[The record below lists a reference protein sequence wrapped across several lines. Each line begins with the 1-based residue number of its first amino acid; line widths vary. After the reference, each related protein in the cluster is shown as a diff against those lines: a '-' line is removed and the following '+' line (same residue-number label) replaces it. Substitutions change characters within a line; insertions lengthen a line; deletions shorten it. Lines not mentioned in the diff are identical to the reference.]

1 LSSKFKIKYFKIED
15 YNVIFED
22 MKEEIKKPLEINQFW
37 TLEHYPVFTL
47 GVNKKNIVL
56 PDTKIPIVNS
66 DRGGKI
72 TYHGPGQVIIYTLI
86 NLDQFSMTITKLVR
100 IFEESIIEFLSQF
113 NVSGK
118 QQAGAPGVYVELKK
132 IASIGLRVKNN
143 QTYHGI
149 SINNNMDLS
158 PFRLIDPCGY
168 KNLQMTQLK
177 DLGII
182 LDNKDVADKITTIIK
197 NKLMEYEITRD

>member
-100 IFEESIIEFLSQF
+100 IFEESIIEFLSRF
-113 NVSGK
+113 NVTGK

-158 PFRLIDPCGY
+158 PFSLIDPCGY

-177 DLGII
+177 DLGIF
-182 LDNKDVADKITTIIK
+182 LDNKDVADKIITIIK

>member
-1 LSSKFKIKYFKIED
+1 LSSKFKIKYFKIEY

-22 MKEEIKKPLEINQFW
+22 MQEAIKKPLEINQFW

-56 PDTKIPIVNS
+56 PNTKIPIVNS

-100 IFEESIIEFLSQF
+100 IFEESIIEFLSRF
-113 NVSGK
+113 NVTGK

-158 PFRLIDPCGY
+158 PFNLIDPCGY

>member
-22 MKEEIKKPLEINQFW
+22 MKEEIKKPLDINQFW

-47 GVNKKNIVL
+47 GVDKKNIAL
-56 PDTKIPIVNS
+56 PNTKIPIVNS

-72 TYHGPGQVIIYTLI
+72 TYHGPGQVIIYSLI

-100 IFEESIIEFLSQF
+100 VFEESIIEFLSRF

-118 QQAGAPGVYVELKK
+118 QQVGAPGVYVELKK

-158 PFRLIDPCGY
+158 PFSLIDPCGY
-168 KNLQMTQLK
+168 TNLQMTQLK

-182 LDNKDVADKITTIIK
+182 LDNKDVADKIITIIK

>member
-1 LSSKFKIKYFKIED
+1 MSSKFKIKYFKIED

-22 MKEEIKKPLEINQFW
+22 MKEAIKKPLDINQFW

-100 IFEESIIEFLSQF
+100 IFEESIIEFLSRF
-113 NVSGK
+113 NISSN

-158 PFRLIDPCGY
+158 PFSLIDPCGY

-197 NKLMEYEITRD
+197 NKLMEYEITRN

>member
-22 MKEEIKKPLEINQFW
+22 MQEAIKKPLDINQFW

-47 GVNKKNIVL
+47 GVNKKNIAL

-113 NVSGK
+113 NISGHP
-118 QQAGAPGVYVELKK
+118 QAGAPGVYVDLKK

-149 SINNNMDLS
+149 SVNNNMDLS
-158 PFRLIDPCGY
+158 PFNLIDPCGY

-182 LDNKDVADKITTIIK
+182 LDNKDVADKIITIIK

>member
-22 MKEEIKKPLEINQFW
+22 MKEEIKTPLDINQFW

-47 GVNKKNIVL
+47 GVNKKNIAL

-100 IFEESIIEFLSQF
+100 IFEESIIEFLSRF
-113 NVSGK
+113 NLSGS
-118 QQAGAPGVYVELKK
+118 QQTGAPGVYVELKK

-158 PFRLIDPCGY
+158 PFSLIDPCGY

-182 LDNKDVADKITTIIK
+182 LDNKDVADKIITIIK

>member
-22 MKEEIKKPLEINQFW
+22 MQEAIKKPLDINQFW

-47 GVNKKNIVL
+47 GVNKKNIAL

-113 NVSGK
+113 NISGHP
-118 QQAGAPGVYVELKK
+118 QAGAPGVYVDLKK

-149 SINNNMDLS
+149 SVNNNMDLS
-158 PFRLIDPCGY
+158 PFNLIDPCGY

>member
-1 LSSKFKIKYFKIED
+1 
-15 YNVIFED
+15 
-22 MKEEIKKPLEINQFW
+22 MKEAIKKPLDINQFW

-47 GVNKKNIVL
+47 GVNKKNTIL
-56 PDTKIPIVNS
+56 PDTKIPIVHS

-113 NVSGK
+113 NISGK
-118 QQAGAPGVYVELKK
+118 QQAGAPGVYVDLKK

-158 PFRLIDPCGY
+158 PFSLIDPCGY

-182 LDNKDVADKITTIIK
+182 LDNKDVADKIITIIK

>member
-1 LSSKFKIKYFKIED
+1 
-15 YNVIFED
+15 
-22 MKEEIKKPLEINQFW
+22 MKEEIKKPQDINQFW
-37 TLEHYPVFTL
+37 TLEHYPVYTL
-47 GVNKKNIVL
+47 GVNRKNIAL
-56 PDTKIPIVNS
+56 PNSKIPIIKS

-86 NLDQFSMTITKLVR
+86 NLNQFSLTIAKLVR
-100 IFEESIIEFLSQF
+100 IFEESIIEFLSLF
-113 NVSGK
+113 NISGK
-118 QQAGAPGVYVELKK
+118 QQAGAPGVFVNLKK

-158 PFRLIDPCGY
+158 PFSLIEPCGY

-182 LDNKDVADKITTIIK
+182 LDNKDVADKIITIIK

>member
-22 MKEEIKKPLEINQFW
+22 MQEAIKKPLDINQFW

-47 GVNKKNIVL
+47 GVNKKNIAL

-113 NVSGK
+113 NISGHP
-118 QQAGAPGVYVELKK
+118 QAGAPGVYVDLKK

-149 SINNNMDLS
+149 SVNNNMDLS
-158 PFRLIDPCGY
+158 PFNLIDPCGY
-168 KNLQMTQLK
+168 KNLKMTQLK

>member
-1 LSSKFKIKYFKIED
+1 
-15 YNVIFED
+15 
-22 MKEEIKKPLEINQFW
+22 MKEEIKKPLDINQFW

-100 IFEESIIEFLSQF
+100 IFEESIIEFLSRF
-113 NVSGK
+113 NV
-118 QQAGAPGVYVELKK
+118 
-132 IASIGLRVKNN
+132 IW
-143 QTYHGI
+143 
-149 SINNNMDLS
+149 
-158 PFRLIDPCGY
+158 
-168 KNLQMTQLK
+168 
-177 DLGII
+177 
-182 LDNKDVADKITTIIK
+182 
-197 NKLMEYEITRD
+197 

>member
-1 LSSKFKIKYFKIED
+1 MSSKFKIKYFKIED

-22 MKEEIKKPLEINQFW
+22 MQEAIKKPLDINQFW

-47 GVNKKNIVL
+47 GVNKKNIAL
-56 PDTKIPIVNS
+56 PNTKIPIVNS

-113 NVSGK
+113 NISGHL
-118 QQAGAPGVYVELKK
+118 QAGAPGVYVDLKK

-149 SINNNMDLS
+149 SVNNNMDLS
-158 PFRLIDPCGY
+158 PFNLIDPCGY

>member
-1 LSSKFKIKYFKIED
+1 MQEAIKT
-15 YNVIFED
+15 
-22 MKEEIKKPLEINQFW
+22 PLEINQFW

-47 GVNKKNIVL
+47 GVNKKNIAL

-113 NVSGK
+113 NISGHP
-118 QQAGAPGVYVELKK
+118 QTGAPGVYVDLKK

-143 QTYHGI
+143 QIYHGI
-149 SINNNMDLS
+149 SVNNNMDLS
-158 PFRLIDPCGY
+158 PFNLIDPCGY

>member
-1 LSSKFKIKYFKIED
+1 MLSKFKIKYFKIED

-22 MKEEIKKPLEINQFW
+22 MKEEIKKPLDINQFW

-56 PDTKIPIVNS
+56 PDTKIPIISS

-86 NLDQFSMTITKLVR
+86 NLDQFNITITKLVR
-100 IFEESIIEFLSQF
+100 IFEESIIEFLSRF
-113 NVSGK
+113 NLSGK
-118 QQAGAPGVYVELKK
+118 QQADAPGVYVDLKK

-158 PFRLIDPCGY
+158 PFNLIDPCGY

-182 LDNKDVADKITTIIK
+182 LDNKDVADKIIIIIK

>member
-1 LSSKFKIKYFKIED
+1 
-15 YNVIFED
+15 
-22 MKEEIKKPLEINQFW
+22 
-37 TLEHYPVFTL
+37 
-47 GVNKKNIVL
+47 
-56 PDTKIPIVNS
+56 
-66 DRGGKI
+66 
-72 TYHGPGQVIIYTLI
+72 
-86 NLDQFSMTITKLVR
+86 MTITKLVR
-100 IFEESIIEFLSQF
+100 IFEESIIEFLSRF
-113 NVSGK
+113 NISGK

-158 PFRLIDPCGY
+158 PFSLIDPCGY

-182 LDNKDVADKITTIIK
+182 LDNKDVADKIITIIK

>member
-1 LSSKFKIKYFKIED
+1 LSSKFKIKYFRIED

-22 MKEEIKKPLEINQFW
+22 MKEEIKKPLDINQFW

-56 PDTKIPIVNS
+56 PDTKIPIISS

-72 TYHGPGQVIIYTLI
+72 TYHGPGQVIIYTFI

-100 IFEESIIEFLSQF
+100 IFEESIIEFLSRF
-113 NVSGK
+113 NISGK
-118 QQAGAPGVYVELKK
+118 QQAGAPGVYVDLKK

-158 PFRLIDPCGY
+158 PFSLIDPCGY

-182 LDNKDVADKITTIIK
+182 LDNKDVADKIITIIK

>member
-22 MKEEIKKPLEINQFW
+22 MQEAVKKPLDINQFW

-47 GVNKKNIVL
+47 GVNKKNIAL

-113 NVSGK
+113 NISGHP
-118 QQAGAPGVYVELKK
+118 QAGAPGVYVDLKK

-149 SINNNMDLS
+149 SVNNNMDLS
-158 PFRLIDPCGY
+158 PFNLIDPCGY

>member
-1 LSSKFKIKYFKIED
+1 MSSKFKIKYFKIED

-47 GVNKKNIVL
+47 GVNKKNISL

-100 IFEESIIEFLSQF
+100 IFEESIIEFLSRF
-113 NVSGK
+113 NISGN

-158 PFRLIDPCGY
+158 PFSLIDPCGY

-182 LDNKDVADKITTIIK
+182 LDNKDVADKIITIIK

>member
-22 MKEEIKKPLEINQFW
+22 MKEAIKKPLDINQFW

-100 IFEESIIEFLSQF
+100 IFEESIIEFLSRF
-113 NVSGK
+113 NISGN

-158 PFRLIDPCGY
+158 PFSLIDPCGY

-197 NKLMEYEITRD
+197 KKLMEYEITRD

>member
-1 LSSKFKIKYFKIED
+1 MSSKFKIKYFKIED
-15 YNVIFED
+15 YNVIFDD
-22 MKEEIKKPLEINQFW
+22 MKAEIKKPLDINQFW
-37 TLEHYPVFTL
+37 TLEHYPAFTL

-56 PDTKIPIVNS
+56 PNTNIPIINS

-86 NLDQFSMTITKLVR
+86 DLNQFSMTITKLVR
-100 IFEESIIEFLSQF
+100 IFEESIIEFLSLF

-118 QQAGAPGVYVELKK
+118 QQAGAPGVYVNLKK

-158 PFRLIDPCGY
+158 PFSLIDPCGY

-182 LDNKDVADKITTIIK
+182 LDNKGVADKIITIIK

>member
-15 YNVIFED
+15 YNVIFDD
-22 MKEEIKKPLEINQFW
+22 MKEEIKKPLDINQFW
-37 TLEHYPVFTL
+37 SLEHYPVFTL

-56 PDTKIPIVNS
+56 PDTNIPIINS

-86 NLDQFSMTITKLVR
+86 DLNQFSMTITKLVR
-100 IFEESIIEFLSQF
+100 IFEESIIEFLSLF

-118 QQAGAPGVYVELKK
+118 QQAGAPGVYVDLKK

-158 PFRLIDPCGY
+158 PFSLIDPCGY

-182 LDNKDVADKITTIIK
+182 LDNKDVADKIITIIK

>member
-1 LSSKFKIKYFKIED
+1 MSSKFKIKYFKIED

-22 MKEEIKKPLEINQFW
+22 MKEAIKKPLDINQFW

-100 IFEESIIEFLSQF
+100 IFEESIIEFLSRF
-113 NVSGK
+113 NISGN

-158 PFRLIDPCGY
+158 PFSLIDPCGY

>member
-22 MKEEIKKPLEINQFW
+22 MKEAIKKPLDINQFW

-86 NLDQFSMTITKLVR
+86 NLDQFSITITKLVR
-100 IFEESIIEFLSQF
+100 IFEESIIEFLSRF
-113 NVSGK
+113 NISGN

-158 PFRLIDPCGY
+158 PFSLIDPCGY

-197 NKLMEYEITRD
+197 KKLMEYEITRD

>member
-1 LSSKFKIKYFKIED
+1 
-15 YNVIFED
+15 
-22 MKEEIKKPLEINQFW
+22 MKEEIKTPLDINQFW

-47 GVNKKNIVL
+47 GVNKKNIAL

-113 NVSGK
+113 NISGHP
-118 QQAGAPGVYVELKK
+118 QAGAPGVYVDLKK
-132 IASIGLRVKNN
+132 IASIGLRVRNN
-143 QTYHGI
+143 QIYHGI
-149 SINNNMDLS
+149 SVNNNMDLS
-158 PFRLIDPCGY
+158 PFNLIDPCGY

-182 LDNKDVADKITTIIK
+182 LDNKDVADKIITIIK

>member
-15 YNVIFED
+15 YNVIFDD
-22 MKEEIKKPLEINQFW
+22 MKEEIKKPLDINQFW
-37 TLEHYPVFTL
+37 SLEHYPVFTL

-56 PDTKIPIVNS
+56 PDTNIPIINS

-86 NLDQFSMTITKLVR
+86 DLNQFSMTITKLVR
-100 IFEESIIEFLSQF
+100 IFEESIIEFLSLF

-118 QQAGAPGVYVELKK
+118 QQAGAPGVYVDLKK

-158 PFRLIDPCGY
+158 PFSLIDPCGY

-182 LDNKDVADKITTIIK
+182 LDNKGVADKIIIIIK

>member
-22 MKEEIKKPLEINQFW
+22 MQEAIKTPLEINQFW

-47 GVNKKNIVL
+47 GVNKKNIAL

-113 NVSGK
+113 NISGHP
-118 QQAGAPGVYVELKK
+118 QAGAPGVYVDLKK

-149 SINNNMDLS
+149 SVNNNMDLS
-158 PFRLIDPCGY
+158 PFNLIDPCGY

>member
-15 YNVIFED
+15 YNVIFEG
-22 MKEEIKKPLEINQFW
+22 MKEEIKAPLEINQFW

-56 PDTKIPIVNS
+56 PNTKIPIVNS

-100 IFEESIIEFLSQF
+100 IFEESIIEFLSRF
-113 NVSGK
+113 NVTGK

-158 PFRLIDPCGY
+158 PFNLIDPCGY

>member
-15 YNVIFED
+15 YSLIFED
-22 MKEEIKKPLEINQFW
+22 MKEEIIKPLDINQFW

-47 GVNKKNIVL
+47 GVNKKNIAL

-100 IFEESIIEFLSQF
+100 IFEESIIEFLSRF
-113 NVSGK
+113 NVSSS
-118 QQAGAPGVYVELKK
+118 QEAGAPGVYVGLKK

-158 PFRLIDPCGY
+158 PFSLIDPCGY

-182 LDNKDVADKITTIIK
+182 LDNKDVADKIITIIK
-197 NKLMEYEITRD
+197 NKLMEYEITRN

>member
-1 LSSKFKIKYFKIED
+1 
-15 YNVIFED
+15 
-22 MKEEIKKPLEINQFW
+22 MKEAIKKPIDINQFW
-37 TLEHYPVFTL
+37 ILEHYPVFTL

-56 PDTKIPIVNS
+56 PDTKIPIISS

-72 TYHGPGQVIIYTLI
+72 TYHGPGQVIIYVLI

-100 IFEESIIEFLSQF
+100 IFEESIIEFLSRF
-113 NVSGK
+113 NISGK
-118 QQAGAPGVYVELKK
+118 QQADAPGVYVDLKK

-158 PFRLIDPCGY
+158 PFSLIEPCGY

-182 LDNKDVADKITTIIK
+182 LDNKDVADKIITIIK

>member
-22 MKEEIKKPLEINQFW
+22 MKEEIKTPLNINQFW

-100 IFEESIIEFLSQF
+100 IFEESIIEFLSRF

-149 SINNNMDLS
+149 SINNHMDLS
-158 PFRLIDPCGY
+158 PFSLIDPCGY
-168 KNLQMTQLK
+168 KDLQMTQLK

>member
-22 MKEEIKKPLEINQFW
+22 MQEAIKKPLDINQFW

-100 IFEESIIEFLSQF
+100 IFEESIIEFLSRF
-113 NVSGK
+113 NISGN

-158 PFRLIDPCGY
+158 PFSLIDPCGY

>member
-1 LSSKFKIKYFKIED
+1 MSSKFKIKYFRIED

-22 MKEEIKKPLEINQFW
+22 MKEEIKKPLDINQFW

-56 PDTKIPIVNS
+56 PDTKIPIISS

-72 TYHGPGQVIIYTLI
+72 TYHGPGQVIIYTFI

-100 IFEESIIEFLSQF
+100 IFEESIIEFLSRF
-113 NVSGK
+113 NISGK
-118 QQAGAPGVYVELKK
+118 QQAGAPGVYVDLKK

-158 PFRLIDPCGY
+158 PFSLIDPCGY

-182 LDNKDVADKITTIIK
+182 LDNKDVADKIITIIK

>member
-1 LSSKFKIKYFKIED
+1 MRQA
-15 YNVIFED
+15 V
-22 MKEEIKKPLEINQFW
+22 KKPLDINQFW

-47 GVNKKNIVL
+47 GVNKKNIAL
-56 PDTKIPIVNS
+56 PETKIPIIHS

-72 TYHGPGQVIIYTLI
+72 TFHGPGQVIIYTLI
-86 NLDQFSMTITKLVR
+86 NLDQFHMTITKLVR

-113 NVSGK
+113 NISSN
-118 QQAGAPGVYVELKK
+118 QQDGAPGIFVKLKK
-132 IASIGLRVKNN
+132 IASIGLRVRNN

-158 PFRLIDPCGY
+158 PFNLIDPCGY

-182 LDNKDVADKITTIIK
+182 LDNKDVADKIINIIK
-197 NKLMEYEITRD
+197 RKLMEYEITRNQRQS